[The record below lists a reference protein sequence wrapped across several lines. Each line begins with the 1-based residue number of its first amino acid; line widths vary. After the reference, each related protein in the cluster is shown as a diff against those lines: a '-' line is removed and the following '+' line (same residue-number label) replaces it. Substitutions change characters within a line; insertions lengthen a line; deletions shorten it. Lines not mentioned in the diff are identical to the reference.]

1 MGAIN
6 HLLVNSLNTHGSPI
20 KTGICYVNFFQV
32 IYTAMYV

>member
-6 HLLVNSLNTHGSPI
+6 YLLVKPLNTHGSLI
-20 KTGICYVNFFQV
+20 KTGICDVNFFQV